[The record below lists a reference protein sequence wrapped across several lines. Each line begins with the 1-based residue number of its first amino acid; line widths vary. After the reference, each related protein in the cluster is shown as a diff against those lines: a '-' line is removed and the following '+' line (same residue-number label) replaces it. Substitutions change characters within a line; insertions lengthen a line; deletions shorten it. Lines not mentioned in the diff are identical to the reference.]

1 MKTIITITFIYLNY
15 FTAMREMSE
24 DVFKNISTCFCMNK
38 IVIIKLVIIMGA
50 SALAQHYLLHV
61 SLTILGWEILFFSP
75 SHPQKWMYVENHQKK
90 NFNAISSEH
99 CVCGEKPFLK
109 SHVLELFFYPV
120 CVLKIGLY
128 LRVQSFSI
136 HFRTISVKT

>member
-1 MKTIITITFIYLNY
+1 MNIITITFIYLNY

-50 SALAQHYLLHV
+50 SALAQYYLLHV
-61 SLTILGWEILFFSP
+61 SLTILGWEILFFFSKSP
-75 SHPQKWMYVENHQKK
+75 SKMDVCRKSSKK
-90 NFNAISSEH
+90 KIQCDFIRDLFEVSS
-99 CVCGEKPFLK
+99 
-109 SHVLELFFYPV
+109 SRAFYPV

-128 LRVQSFSI
+128 LRVQSFSL
-136 HFRTISVKT
+136 HFRKISVKT

>member
-61 SLTILGWEILFFSP
+61 SLTILG
-75 SHPQKWMYVENHQKK
+75 
-90 NFNAISSEH
+90 
-99 CVCGEKPFLK
+99 
-109 SHVLELFFYPV
+109 
-120 CVLKIGLY
+120 
-128 LRVQSFSI
+128 
-136 HFRTISVKT
+136 

>member
-61 SLTILGWEILFFSP
+61 SLTILGWEILFFSK
-75 SHPQKWMYVENHQKK
+75 SHLQKWMYVENHQKK
-90 NFNAISSEH
+90 FNAISSEH

-109 SHVLELFFYPV
+109 SHFFRAFFLSCLCSENRIV
-120 CVLKIGLY
+120 
-128 LRVQSFSI
+128 S
-136 HFRTISVKT
+136 

>member
-61 SLTILGWEILFFSP
+61 SLTILGWEILFFFSKLP
-75 SHPQKWMYVENHQKK
+75 SKMDVCRKSSKK
-90 NFNAISSEH
+90 IQCDFIRALCVRGEAFFEVSS
-99 CVCGEKPFLK
+99 FRA
-109 SHVLELFFYPV
+109 FFYPV

>member
-1 MKTIITITFIYLNY
+1 MRQIYFKNSQKLRQAVLTLPSNEGPQPCMYIGNNTITFIYLNY

-61 SLTILGWEILFFSP
+61 SLTILGWEILFFSFSKSP
-75 SHPQKWMYVENHQKK
+75 SKMDVCRKSSKKK
-90 NFNAISSEH
+90 NSMRFHQSTVYAGRS
-99 CVCGEKPFLK
+99 
-109 SHVLELFFYPV
+109 LFWSLIF
-120 CVLKIGLY
+120 
-128 LRVQSFSI
+128 
-136 HFRTISVKT
+136 

>member
-61 SLTILGWEILFFSP
+61 HSQFWVEISFFFSQ

-90 NFNAISSEH
+90 NSMRFHQST
-99 CVCGEKPFLK
+99 VCAGR
-109 SHVLELFFYPV
+109 SLF
-120 CVLKIGLY
+120 
-128 LRVQSFSI
+128 
-136 HFRTISVKT
+136 